1 MGMHARDEREECA
14 LAASILR
21 YLTLRSA
28 ENVASKVVDI
38 FNAASGEWSVAALSE
53 ARTDVA
59 AASLPNLGLAF
70 FAGGRSSMT
79 SMLCVDRFFFF
90 EIGILL

>member
-1 MGMHARDEREECA
+1 MHARDEREECA

-28 ENVASKVVDI
+28 LSSKVVDI
-38 FNAASGEWSVAALSE
+38 FNATSGEWSVAALSE
-53 ARTDVA
+53 ARTALA

-70 FAGGRSSMT
+70 FAGGFKYCMF
-79 SMLCVDRFFFF
+79 CVY
-90 EIGILL
+90 